1 MKAYNTSIYPVFE
14 ADQVLSQKELN
25 LIVSH
30 LEEQDRMTRRNLIGI
45 GILCGLDLT
54 FIGQSQVKISCG
66 TAVTSLGFQINWK
79 EETFSNYH
87 DVEISEQFLN
97 PDFIKEP
104 YLKDIF
110 QYNGPYQSIKKCV
123 ELLPKNSNAEDKKP
137 IPNGFFD
144 DKVVLLLLEIGLV
157 DEKNCVTTNCD
168 DKGKRLEFNVRPLLI
183 SVEDVSNHLL
193 KEYAACQ
200 NYDKLTFPRYNV
212 PFQSNLTT
220 ANSVN
225 DAFRKV
231 YEDAYITEIS
241 TTIAKTYGDF
251 KSILL
256 ADNLPQLESAK
267 TEISKKVNI
276 YKSTAYVQYLWDW
289 ISDIVEAYNEIVG
302 FKEMNP
308 ALCCGEE
315 SWFPF
320 HVVLGGNSNFE
331 EKFRTPFFKTANA
344 QMEQQKLLKK
354 LSILFEKLAHII
366 SSFEVKKVDE
376 TKITPSKYGSCQ
388 LSEKAIP
395 YYYSSILNLNKKWN
409 PDLTE
414 KNKNDTVLSY
424 FSDISN
430 YSNKLSVQ
438 NPLEFDLEPYNF
450 FRIEGHLGVNYE
462 TAIEDITLIRDS
474 HNLPFKITALNAAEF
489 LNKEVDIA
497 NFDGRWEDL
506 ETDYDLA
513 RKRVF
518 NITEFVVNW
527 MDTKKVQLS
536 ENNIISVQNI
546 DSFKNILLQIKN
558 LLTDDLKA
566 FLPNYKSFYEIFKQL
581 NLVFIFHRSCIQLGK
596 QTLSILAEDLIDRLD
611 DINELFLD
619 DPFTVL
625 FEEAT
630 LRWEEIY
637 KDLFFSTFAKKHP
650 GLEHKAGVTKGGTF
664 ILVYLDSS
672 IFKSKLPSKS
682 HELLLTE
689 ITNYKDNIP
698 IEASVK
704 ENLVKS
710 VKFSDYKS
718 QVKVRPDLEIFEKA
732 QKETESIKNGLMDVA
747 TLNLGTQFSPTVRKY
762 LLGNIQEGLNFTPSK
777 VPLKNI
783 AEKTIIADFFLPY
796 TCCSEGTTL
805 EIKFDSGKENDPV
818 TISLNPLKFCNTDD
832 NEYEIVVNGK
842 SGGIFSGTAQKA
854 IIEKNG
860 KFFIKPTDKEFTT
873 PKEYTLQY
881 QIEEEKSNII
891 EFEIVTPKELKW
903 SVNQSPTAGNV
914 FVFQNAE
921 VNDTHEYTFD
931 FDDGTDQVK
940 TKEKQVSHSFNF
952 TPNKPQFVVNILQNG
967 ETCPNNQNLNVS
979 KGGDFNNS
987 DFNNSDFNTN

>member
-25 LIVSH
+25 QIVSH

-45 GILCGLDLT
+45 GIHCGLDLT

-66 TAVTSLGFQINWK
+66 TAVTSLGFQINWE

-87 DVEISEQFLN
+87 DIEISDQFLK
-97 PDFIKEP
+97 PDYIKEP
-104 YLKDIF
+104 YLNTIF
-110 QYNGPYQSIKKCV
+110 KHNSAYQPIKNCV

-144 DKVVLLLLEIGLV
+144 DKVVLLLLEIDLV

-168 DKGKRLEFNVRPLLI
+168 DKGKRLEFNIRPILI
-183 SVEDVSNHLL
+183 PINADTKPLL
-193 KEYAACQ
+193 KEYAALK

-220 ANSVN
+220 SNAVF
-225 DAFRKV
+225 DGFRKV
-231 YEDAYITEIS
+231 YDDAYISEIS
-241 TTIAKTYGDF
+241 TTIANTYEDF
-251 KSILL
+251 KSSLISG
-256 ADNLPQLESAK
+256 NLEVLQSAK
-267 TEISKKVNI
+267 PAINKAVTI
-276 YKSTAYVQYLWDW
+276 YKSTVYVQYLWDY
-289 ISDIVEAYNEIVG
+289 ISDIVEAYNEIVA
-302 FKEMNP
+302 FKELHP
-308 ALCCGEE
+308 SLCCVDE

-320 HVVLGGNSNFE
+320 HVVLGGNTDFE
-331 EKFRTPFFKTANA
+331 NKFRTLLFKTADA
-344 QMEQQKLLKK
+344 QNEQKILLKK
-354 LSILFEKLAHII
+354 LNVLFERLAHII
-366 SSFEVKKVDE
+366 SSFEVKKADE
-376 TKITPSKYGSCQ
+376 TRITPSKYGGCL
-388 LSEKAIP
+388 LSNKSIP
-395 YYYSSILNLNKKWN
+395 YYYRSILNLNKKWN

-414 KNKNDTVLSY
+414 KNQNDTVLSY
-424 FSDISN
+424 FSDLTG
-430 YSNKLSVQ
+430 YTTKLSVQ
-438 NPLEFDLEPYNF
+438 NPLEFDIEPYNF

-497 NFDGRWEDL
+497 NFDGRWDDL

-664 ILVYLDSS
+664 VLVYLDSS
-672 IFKSKLPSKS
+672 IFKSKLPSKT
-682 HELLLTE
+682 HELLLSE
-689 ITNYKDNIP
+689 ITKYKENIP
-698 IEASVK
+698 IEATVK

-732 QKETESIKNGLMDVA
+732 QKETESIKNGLMEVA
-747 TLNLGTQFSPTVRKY
+747 TANLGLQFSPSVRKY
-762 LLGNIQEGLNFTPSK
+762 LLGNIKEGLNFTPSK
-777 VPLKNI
+777 VPQKDI

-805 EIKFDSGKENDPV
+805 EIKFDTTEIDKPIS
-818 TISLNPLKFCNTDD
+818 ISLDPLKFCITDKK
-832 NEYEIVVNGK
+832 EYEIVVNGK
-842 SGGIFSGTAQKA
+842 GDGVFSGTGKEAVVS
-854 IIEKNG
+854 KNG
-860 KFFIKPTDKEFTT
+860 KFFLKPNDNSVIN
-873 PKEYTLQY
+873 PKKYTLQ
-881 QIEEEKSNII
+881 IEIEGEKSNTI
-891 EFEIVTPKELKW
+891 EFETFAPKDLKW
-903 SVNQSPTAGNV
+903 SVSPSPAAGNA
-914 FVFQNAE
+914 FIFKNSE
-921 VNDTHEYTFD
+921 ENDTHEYLFN
-931 FDDGTDQVK
+931 FDDKTDQVK
-940 TKEKQVSHSFNF
+940 TKEKQVSHVFNF
-952 TPNKPQFVVNILQNG
+952 TPTETKFDVTITQLG
-967 ETCPNNQNLNVS
+967 ETCPNTQIIIVS